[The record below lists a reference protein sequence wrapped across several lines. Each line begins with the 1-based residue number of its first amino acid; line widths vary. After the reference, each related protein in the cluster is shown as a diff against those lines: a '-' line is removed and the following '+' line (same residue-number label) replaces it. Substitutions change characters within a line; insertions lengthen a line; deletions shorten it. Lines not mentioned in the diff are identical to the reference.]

1 MHSKAEVRR
10 DAASSSERIE
20 VPACSARSLSIHL
33 YHRSF
38 YSLRQFSGPTQ
49 FCSSYYNIMHR
60 GWRCARSVPFL
71 QDGYGCGSILLL
83 ARTLST
89 LLPFL
94 LQMSVQHNNV
104 VYMVLFCLR
113 TLMNNTIRSLCIPSR
128 STRGPSLEIP
138 SPAFSCHVRAVSL
151 MDMAPAHARG
161 PAGTSSDVQ
170 RAAA

>member
-1 MHSKAEVRR
+1 MKIHMHSKAEVRR

-49 FCSSYYNIMHR
+49 FCSFYYNIMHR

-89 LLPFL
+89 LFPFL
-94 LQMSVQHNNV
+94 LRMSVQHNNV

-113 TLMNNTIRSLCIPSR
+113 TLMNNIPS
-128 STRGPSLEIP
+128 SYSL
-138 SPAFSCHVRAVSL
+138 SPAMAVSL
-151 MDMAPAHARG
+151 LPSLLPSVAL
-161 PAGTSSDVQ
+161 SQ
-170 RAAA
+170 Q